1 MIDVAGPSS
10 GSNDKS
16 NTSESGDNTS
26 REVQPRY
33 VEGADTYVLHGGA
46 SICRVAGM
54 FTGSP
59 PNSPLSGTVNA
70 TGRSNCRPVHNV
82 PIRAYGSQNTSRIDT
97 SVEVTNELVVVP
109 EPCVPTQYTSNRR
122 YADSTRPYVANT
134 DATSVPPSS
143 ATAAHSSGVS
153 STTVSVVSRNIHCSD
168 SRGS

>member
-1 MIDVAGPSS
+1 MAGPSS
-10 GSNDKS
+10 GSNDRS
-16 NTSESGDNTS
+16 NTSEAGDNTN

-33 VEGADTYVLHGGA
+33 VDGADTYVRHGGA

-70 TGRSNCRPVHNV
+70 TGRSSCRPVHNV

-97 SVEVTNELVVVP
+97 RVDVTSEFVVVP

-122 YADSTRPYVANT
+122 
-134 DATSVPPSS
+134 
-143 ATAAHSSGVS
+143 
-153 STTVSVVSRNIHCSD
+153 
-168 SRGS
+168 